1 MNPSPHA
8 RLNTELLVQFGLI
21 VLLVGGCWMVLQ
33 PFFAAIL
40 FAIIVVASTWPA
52 YEWLLRQLGG
62 RSILASVIAC
72 AATVLL
78 AMVPATLLL
87 MSLIDGVVWGAQLVG
102 HWRDSGG
109 AQPEWVARVPL
120 IGAHLSQWWQEAGSN
135 DANQLGKLL
144 AAAVT
149 PARQLA
155 VASGRMVG
163 NALLQTALIVLLLYY
178 LYRSGHA
185 LQHALLR
192 ATDRIAGAVGR
203 ELLTTARRTVASVML
218 SIVGAGLAQAMI
230 ATLGYAIAGVPN
242 PFLLGALTLVL
253 SLIAFGPPL
262 LWIGASI
269 WLFRHGDTGWAIF
282 MLIYGALAIS
292 SIDNLLKPLIISRAN
307 HLSFVMTLMGV
318 IGGIFAFGIIGVFL
332 GPALLALAINLSA
345 HWLQRSGGNGA
356 APSPIAIHDDTSRS
370 DA

>member
-1 MNPSPHA
+1 VNTSTKH
-8 RLNTELLVQFGLI
+8 RLNTELLVQVGLI
-21 VLLVGGCWMVLQ
+21 VLLVGGCWLVLQ

-40 FAIIVVASTWPA
+40 FAVIVVASTWPA
-52 YEWLLRQLGG
+52 YEWLLQRLGG
-62 RSILASVIAC
+62 RSVLASAIAC
-72 AATVLL
+72 LATVLL

-87 MSLIDGVVWGAQLVG
+87 MSLVDGVAWAAQLFG
-102 HWRDSGG
+102 QWRDSGA

-120 IGAHLSQWWQEAGSN
+120 IGAHLSRWWQAAASS
-135 DANQLGKLL
+135 DANQLGELL

-149 PARQLA
+149 PARQMA
-155 VASGRMVG
+155 VASGRLVG
-163 NALLQTALIVLLLYY
+163 NALMQTALIVLLLYY
-178 LYRSGHA
+178 LYRSGHVLQQA
-185 LQHALLR
+185 LHR
-192 ATDRIAGAVGR
+192 ATERIAGSVGR

-218 SIVGAGLAQAMI
+218 SIVGAGLAQAMV

-253 SLIAFGPPL
+253 SLVAFGPPL

-269 WLFRHGDTGWAIF
+269 WLFRSGDTGWAIF

-332 GPALLALAINLSA
+332 GPALLALAISLSA
-345 HWLQRSGGNGA
+345 HWLQRSEL
-356 APSPIAIHDDTSRS
+356 DTDTGRS
-370 DA
+370 S